1 MISSTAILALGRSVV
16 VIASGGSMVKLSICS
31 TVCEGTEL
39 SRNVNVCV
47 VVAAVVG
54 VPEIAPVAE
63 SNLAASFLL

>member
-1 MISSTAILALGRSVV
+1 
-16 VIASGGSMVKLSICS
+16 MVKLSICS
-31 TVCEGTEL
+31 MVCEGM
-39 SRNVNVCV
+39 SRSVNVYV